1 MSEQRRSEGVVAVDR
16 CGAGPWAE
24 PGLHLQGS
32 ECEEPECAGPPC
44 WPKRFPFLGG
54 KATRTLLSS
63 GRPALRGGDTHSN
76 SKSHSCWEEHL
87 SGARCGEWAKECQ
100 LSWGSTEA
108 LCQCQV
114 SHSGPSHGHVEGHFL
129 EASHWSDRDQGAR

>member
-32 ECEEPECAGPPC
+32 ECEEPECAGPLCRPSPSWQARQHEPSC
-44 WPKRFPFLGG
+44 PQGG
-54 KATRTLLSS
+54 RHLEE
-63 GRPALRGGDTHSN
+63 GTHSN
-76 SKSHSCWEEHL
+76 SESYGCWEEHL

-100 LSWGSTEA
+100 LSWGSTEV
-108 LCQCQV
+108 LCQCQG

-129 EASHWSDRDQGAR
+129 EASHWSDWYQGAR